1 MGIRTYWVDKPDAFL
16 KEIVA
21 RTFSGY
27 TGKKIQISNQIP
39 SELRSYWDG
48 GSKTSYCFF
57 NLSTKE
63 SQMVGTNHP
72 FFEPDKPSHLESLP
86 IGFVLVSHSFFC
98 GKDMGIT
105 IYVNEED
112 MTKMI
117 KAPEEVP
124 LDEEIVLEA
133 TASLKS
139 SYGGVK
145 NLRFVEAHRQ
155 TGISEE
161 EWNAAKLSLIQKKL
175 LNKAGAITPNGRNA
189 ISGRKDLY
197 ALGKERREL
206 CHSQ

>member
-1 MGIRTYWVDKPDAFL
+1 MGINTYWVDKPDAFL
-16 KEIVA
+16 KEIIA

-27 TGKKIQISNQIP
+27 TGKKIQISNAIP

-48 GSKTSYCFF
+48 GSKTSYCFY
-57 NLSTKE
+57 NLSTRE
-63 SQMVGTNHP
+63 SQWVETNHP
-72 FFEPDKPSHLESLP
+72 FFEADKPCHLEELP
-86 IGFVLVSHSFFC
+86 KGFVIVSHSFFC

-117 KAPEEVP
+117 EAPEEVS

-133 TASLKS
+133 TSSLKS

-145 NLRFVEAHRQ
+145 NLRFVEANRY

-161 EWNAAKLSLIQKKL
+161 EWNVAKMSLIQKKF
-175 LNKAGAITPNGRNA
+175 LNKAGAITPKGRNA
-189 ISGRKDLY
+189 IAGRKDLY
-197 ALGKERREL
+197 RLGQERR
-206 CHSQ
+206 S